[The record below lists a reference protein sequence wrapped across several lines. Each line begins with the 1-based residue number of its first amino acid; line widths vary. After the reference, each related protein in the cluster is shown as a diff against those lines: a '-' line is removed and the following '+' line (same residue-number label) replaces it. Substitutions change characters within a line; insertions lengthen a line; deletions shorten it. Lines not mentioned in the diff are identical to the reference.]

1 MKLKRECGDG
11 KGENS
16 SKDNSER
23 RPSDSTKPKSLIKP
37 VESGGKTRGVK
48 KVSLCDDNSVEKLKK
63 QPNFY
68 AKGAQIRSVF
78 FTKKPMIL
86 LVYKEAYFNTNDLD
100 SSIPSVDVSL
110 MEEFDDIF
118 PEDTPI
124 GLPPLKGI
132 EHQIDLVPEAS
143 IPNHPAYRSNL
154 EELQRQV
161 DELMMKGYIRESMS
175 PCVVPVLLVPKKDG
189 TWRMC
194 VDFRGVNNITVKY
207 RDPIPRLDE
216 VLDKL
221 HGSCIFS
228 KITYHSSITK
238 SVASK
243 S

>member
-1 MKLKRECGDG
+1 M
-11 KGENS
+11 
-16 SKDNSER
+16 
-23 RPSDSTKPKSLIKP
+23 
-37 VESGGKTRGVK
+37 SGGKTRGVK

-161 DELMMKGYIRESMS
+161 DELMMKGYIRKSMR
-175 PCVVPVLLVPKKDG
+175 PCV
-189 TWRMC
+189 C
-194 VDFRGVNNITVKY
+194 A
-207 RDPIPRLDE
+207 
-216 VLDKL
+216 
-221 HGSCIFS
+221 SA
-228 KITYHSSITK
+228 TY
-238 SVASK
+238 VR
-243 S
+243 